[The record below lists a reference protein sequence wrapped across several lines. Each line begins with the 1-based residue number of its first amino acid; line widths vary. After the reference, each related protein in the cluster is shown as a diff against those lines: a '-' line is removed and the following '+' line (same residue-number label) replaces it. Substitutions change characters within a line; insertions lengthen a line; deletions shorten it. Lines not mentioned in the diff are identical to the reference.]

1 MLGPREE
8 TVGASLSPA
17 ARKVVP
23 ELSAGRFSMAGR
35 IPPLWENEAR
45 AGFNSPNSGGTAET
59 FSPWIPGWDLGCFL
73 FFGPKKEAL
82 MSESLYPFV
91 NKTVYDR
98 RALMALN
105 DLAEKSVR
113 KEKSRITRL
122 LCYVLGLVGLVAGAF
137 LHEASPMISNLLLL
151 YGVLLLLMGF
161 SWKSFQLRSS
171 QRQLQRGMKECTYEF
186 DDDEIICTTEAG
198 EQRYAYEQVF
208 AVVSDKDWYVLF
220 FDAGHGVIIDRKGFI
235 AGDDLSFKSFIGQ
248 HTQLPIQEF

>member
-1 MLGPREE
+1 
-8 TVGASLSPA
+8 
-17 ARKVVP
+17 
-23 ELSAGRFSMAGR
+23 
-35 IPPLWENEAR
+35 
-45 AGFNSPNSGGTAET
+45 
-59 FSPWIPGWDLGCFL
+59 
-73 FFGPKKEAL
+73 

-208 AVVSDKDWYVLF
+208 ALVSDKDWYVLF

-235 AGDDLSFKSFIGQ
+235 AGDGLSFKSFIGQ

>member
-1 MLGPREE
+1 
-8 TVGASLSPA
+8 
-17 ARKVVP
+17 
-23 ELSAGRFSMAGR
+23 
-35 IPPLWENEAR
+35 
-45 AGFNSPNSGGTAET
+45 
-59 FSPWIPGWDLGCFL
+59 
-73 FFGPKKEAL
+73 

-91 NKTVYDR
+91 NKTTYDR

-186 DDDEIICTTEAG
+186 DDDEMICTTEAG
-198 EQRYAYEQVF
+198 EQRYSYEQVF

-220 FDAGHGVIIDRKGFI
+220 FDAGHGVIIDRKGFVE
-235 AGDDLSFKSFIGQ
+235 GDDRFFKSFIGQ